1 MTAGLPNDIRRI
13 TLFVLVPTIILVFA
27 LLGLAEDVHTPSTT
41 LDDVLTLVTQN
52 DYLSPTQ
59 QTLLTSS
66 LTSAVTSGAL
76 TVDQALA
83 LVDLSG
89 LENVT
94 DAAETPIVTHAL
106 SIILD
111 ALASGEISPE
121 QASAYMVDTVA
132 SGTLSA
138 LKDLTQAETPMG
150 IENSISKFGTTEG
163 YEQEAIDTVLAKVD
177 ELVVAGVPSGIALRV
192 AKDLLR
198 AGLDPEKIIAELD
211 SLETSIAEEGTSPG
225 KAANEV
231 TPQGQHQNQNQE
243 EEMNQNTNQG
253 KNDEPENE
261 DEENQ
266 NGSSG
271 NGKSSGSPKN
281 ENSNNSTNGSAGNG
295 NNGGNGS
302 NGNSG
307 NAGTKG
313 GKG

>member
-1 MTAGLPNDIRRI
+1 MIAGLPNNIGKVA
-13 TLFVLVPTIILVFA
+13 LFVLVSTTILVFA
-27 LLGLAEDVHTPSTT
+27 LPGLAEDVQTPSTT

-89 LENVT
+89 LEDVT
-94 DAAETPIVTHAL
+94 DAAETPVVTHAL

-121 QASAYMVDTVA
+121 QASTYMADTVE
-132 SGTLSA
+132 SGTLST

-150 IENSISKFGTTEG
+150 IENSISNLGGSEG

-177 ELVVAGVPSGIALRV
+177 ELVAAGVPSGIALRV

-211 SLETSIAEEGTSPG
+211 GLETSISDDGTSPG

-231 TPQGQHQNQNQE
+231 TPQGQNQNQE
-243 EEMNQNTNQG
+243 EEMNQNSNKG

-281 ENSNNSTNGSAGNG
+281 ENSNSGSGNS
-295 NNGGNGS
+295 GGNGS
-302 NGNSG
+302 NGN
-307 NAGTKG
+307 NANADTKG

>member
-1 MTAGLPNDIRRI
+1 MIVGLPNDIRKI
-13 TLFVLVPTIILVFA
+13 TLLVLVSTIILVFA
-27 LLGLAEDVHTPSTT
+27 LPALAEDVQTPSAT

-52 DYLSPTQ
+52 DYLSPAQ
-59 QTLLTSS
+59 QTLLTSA

-89 LENVT
+89 LEDVT
-94 DAAETPIVTHAL
+94 DAAKTPVLTHAL
-106 SIILD
+106 SIILN
-111 ALASGEISPE
+111 ALALGEISLE
-121 QASAYMVDTVA
+121 QASTYIADTVE

-150 IENSISKFGTTEG
+150 IENSISKLGMTEG

-192 AKDLLR
+192 VKDLLR

-211 SLETSIAEEGTSPG
+211 RLETSIAEEGTSPG

-231 TPQGQHQNQNQE
+231 TPQGQNQNQE
-243 EEMNQNTNQG
+243 EEMNQSTNQG
-253 KNDEPENE
+253 KNDEPEDEN
-261 DEENQ
+261 EENQ

-271 NGKSSGSPKN
+271 NGKSSSSPNKG
-281 ENSNNSTNGSAGNG
+281 NSNNG
-295 NNGGNGS
+295 NNGSSS
-302 NGNSG
+302 NGNSSKG
-307 NAGTKG
+307 NSSNSGNKG
-313 GKG
+313 GKN

>member
-1 MTAGLPNDIRRI
+1 MIVGLPNDIGKI
-13 TLFVLVPTIILVFA
+13 TLLVLISTIILVFA
-27 LLGLAEDVHTPSTT
+27 LPGLAEDVQTPSTT
-41 LDDVLTLVTQN
+41 LDDVLTFVTQN

-59 QTLLTSS
+59 QTLLTSA
-66 LTSAVTSGAL
+66 LTLAVTSGAF

-89 LENVT
+89 LEGVT
-94 DAAETPIVTHAL
+94 DAAETPVLTHAL
-106 SIILD
+106 SIILN
-111 ALASGEISPE
+111 ALANGEISPE
-121 QASAYMVDTVA
+121 QASSYMAATVE

-150 IENSISKFGTTEG
+150 IENSISKLGMTEG

-177 ELVVAGVPSGIALRV
+177 ELVAAGVPSGIALRV

-211 SLETSIAEEGTSPG
+211 RLETSIAEEGTSPG

-231 TPQGQHQNQNQE
+231 TPQGQNQNQE
-243 EEMNQNTNQG
+243 EEMNQNSNKG

-261 DEENQ
+261 NEENQ

-271 NGKSSGSPKN
+271 NGKNNSSPNKG
-281 ENSNNSTNGSAGNG
+281 NSNNGTNGSAGNG

>member
-1 MTAGLPNDIRRI
+1 MIAGLPNDIGKI
-13 TLFVLVPTIILVFA
+13 TLLVLVSTIVLVFA
-27 LLGLAEDVHTPSTT
+27 LPALAEDVQTPSTT

-52 DYLSPTQ
+52 EYLSPTQ
-59 QTLLTSS
+59 QTLLTSA

-89 LENVT
+89 LEDVT
-94 DAAETPIVTHAL
+94 DVAETPVLTHAL
-106 SIILD
+106 SIILN

-121 QASAYMVDTVA
+121 QASTYMADTVE
-132 SGTLSA
+132 SSTLSA

-150 IENSISKFGTTEG
+150 IKNSISKLGTTEG

-177 ELVVAGVPSGIALRV
+177 ELVVAVSVPSGIALRV

-198 AGLDPEKIIAELD
+198 AGLDPDQIAAELD
-211 SLETSIAEEGTSPG
+211 RLETSIAEEGTSPG

-253 KNDEPENE
+253 KNDEPEDEN
-261 DEENQ
+261 EENQ

-271 NGKSSGSPKN
+271 NGKSSSSPNKG
-281 ENSNNSTNGSAGNG
+281 NSNNG
-295 NNGGNGS
+295 NNGSSS
-302 NGNSG
+302 NGNSSKG
-307 NAGTKG
+307 NSGNSGNKG
-313 GKG
+313 GKN

>member
-1 MTAGLPNDIRRI
+1 MIAGLPNDIRRI

-27 LLGLAEDVHTPSTT
+27 LPGLAEDVHTPSTT

-52 DYLSPTQ
+52 EYLSPTQ

-76 TVDQALA
+76 TIDQALA

-94 DAAETPIVTHAL
+94 DAAETPVITHAL
-106 SIILD
+106 CIILD

-121 QASAYMVDTVA
+121 QASTYMADTVE

-150 IENSISKFGTTEG
+150 IENSISEFGATEG

-192 AKDLLR
+192 ARDLLR
-198 AGLDPEKIIAELD
+198 AGLDPDQIATELD
-211 SLETSIAEEGTSPG
+211 RLETSIAEEGTSPG
-225 KAANEV
+225 KAANEI

-253 KNDEPENE
+253 KNEEPEDEN
-261 DEENQ
+261 EENQ
-266 NGSSG
+266 NGPSG
-271 NGKSSGSPKN
+271 NGK
-281 ENSNNSTNGSAGNG
+281 NNSTPNKGNSDNGKNGSSSSGN
-295 NNGGNGS
+295 S
-302 NGNSG
+302 SKGNSG
-307 NAGTKG
+307 NSGNKG
-313 GKG
+313 GKN